1 MNKSEH
7 KIRNQNILS
16 ERTNVKNTCCDE

>member
-16 ERTNVKNTCCDE
+16 ERTNIKNTCCDE